1 MTQAVAIDGDII
13 TETSTAKSSLDVDQK
28 GKWQL
33 TVLTVK
39 LGEKISVAG
48 KKVVMEA
55 EATWEYL
62 GASANNSPV
71 QVPPEKIKLTAGD
84 TKLTDFGNNVLVDG
98 DEVSGLVDPANKI
111 KVQVSQNSLKT
122 D

>member
-1 MTQAVAIDGDII
+1 MTQAVAIDGDIL
-13 TETSTAKSSLDVDQK
+13 TETSTAKNSLDVDQK
-28 GKWQL
+28 GKWVL
-33 TVLTVK
+33 SVLTVK

-48 KKVVMEA
+48 KKVVTEA

-62 GASANNSPV
+62 GASANNAPV